1 MRTTELYL
9 KTAFCCMACD
19 GSIADEEVTML
30 KQYVDSNKE
39 TFQDAEIETLLNAY
53 VSEINEKGVS
63 FLKSYLSDLADTDIS
78 EEEQLGLIKLAISII
93 ESDNKIEYSEVA
105 FFKKIRLNLS
115 ISDDVI
121 LSSLP
126 DKGDYLLPDIIDD
139 SPFEWLPVSFN
150 NITIC

>member
-19 GSIADEEVTML
+19 GSIADEELSML
-30 KQYVDSNKE
+30 KQYVESNKE
-39 TFQDAEIETLLNAY
+39 TFQDTEIENLLNMY
-53 VSEINEKGVS
+53 VSEINKDGVS
-63 FLKSYLSDLADTDIS
+63 FLKKYLSEVASANIS
-78 EEEQLGLIKLAISII
+78 EVEQLGLIKLAISII
-93 ESDNKIEYSEVA
+93 ESDKKIEYSEIA

>member
-19 GSIADEEVTML
+19 GSIADEEITML
-30 KQYVDSNKE
+30 KQYVENNKE
-39 TFQDAEIETLLNAY
+39 TFKDAEIENLLNAY

-63 FLKSYLSDLADTDIS
+63 FLKNYLSDLADTNIP

-105 FFKKIRLNLS
+105 FFKKIRLSLS
-115 ISDDVI
+115 ISDETI
-121 LSSLP
+121 LRSMP

-139 SPFEWLPVSFN
+139 SPFEWLPASFN